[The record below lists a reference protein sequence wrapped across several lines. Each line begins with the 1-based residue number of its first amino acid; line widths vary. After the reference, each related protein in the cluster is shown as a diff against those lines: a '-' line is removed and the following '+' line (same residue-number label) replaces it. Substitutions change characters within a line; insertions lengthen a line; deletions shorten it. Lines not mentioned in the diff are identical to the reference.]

1 MITPWS
7 YAFILDALGF
17 KTRSS
22 LDTYTSTFAHNEDDA
37 EKPRLGQSNR
47 DQLPQSGTSSEVPH
61 RK

>member
-7 YAFILDALGF
+7 YAFILDALGI

-37 EKPRLGQSNR
+37 EKPRLGQLKR
-47 DQLPQSGTSSEVPH
+47 DLPQSGISSELPQ